1 MYTAASN
8 AMNRAVIAAARLMER
23 IHEVTDEAALY
34 EAEGRVQAVLTAG
47 LHYSASRT
55 SGSETDDDAELF
67 AELVHELVD
76 DIEAGDVA
84 VRDVLV
90 QLVTLFET
98 VYMPLCQRAGLDP
111 LETWAAI
118 LRDFYVSDGD

>member
-1 MYTAASN
+1 M
-8 AMNRAVIAAARLMER
+8 
-23 IHEVTDEAALY
+23 TDEAALY
-34 EAEGRVQAVLTAG
+34 AAEGRVQAVLTAG
-47 LHYSASRT
+47 LHYSASRR
-55 SGSETDDDAELF
+55 SGSETGADAALF
-67 AELVHELVD
+67 TELVHELVD

-98 VYMPLCQRAGLDP
+98 VYMPLCQGAGLDP

-118 LRDFYVSDGD
+118 LRDFYVSDDE